1 MRRFVPPVAASVVLV
16 LAAPFIGQLRA
27 KLQDWFPDQYRA
39 IILIAVFGSIA
50 VAIAAAAIRIRN
62 RRLMRYG
69 CIVAALVFGT
79 SYALVSRT
87 GDPAVDAVER
97 FHFVEYGLIALL
109 FYRAWRYV
117 GDGSLLLLPVL
128 AALSVGIAEEWLQWF
143 VPGRVGELRDVV
155 LNLWAIGCGVLFALG
170 LDPPAPV
177 SLRLTRSSWRR
188 VKQLAAAVVIAFAVF
203 FQCVHLGY
211 VIDDPKTGLFR
222 STYDRSTLMELAQE
236 RAARWRRNP
245 PLTWS
250 RMSREDQYLT
260 EGITH
265 VRRRNLCWGEQDFA
279 CSWHENLILE
289 EYFAPVLDT
298 PTYISETPHRWP
310 SEQRRDLEGRQIAGA
325 AYASEADEVRIVTW
339 PRPIFWSI
347 VGVAV
352 ALLLW

>member
-1 MRRFVPPVAASVVLV
+1 MAASVVLV

-50 VAIAAAAIRIRN
+50 VAIAAAAIKIRD
-62 RRLMRYG
+62 RRVLRYG
-69 CIVAALVFGT
+69 CIVAALSLGT
-79 SYALVSRT
+79 SYALLSRT

-117 GDGSLLLLPVL
+117 GDGSLLILPVL
-128 AALSVGIAEEWLQWF
+128 AALFVGIAEEWLQWF
-143 VPGRVGELRDVV
+143 VPGRVGELRDVL
-155 LNLWAIGCGVLFALG
+155 LNLWAIGCGVLFAVG
-170 LDPPAPV
+170 LDPPARV
-177 SLRLTRSSWRR
+177 SLRLTPSSWRR
-188 VKQLAAAVVIAFAVF
+188 VKQLGAAAMVAFAVF
-203 FQCVHLGY
+203 LQCVHLGFE
-211 VIDDPKTGLFR
+211 IDDPKTGVFR
-222 STYDRSTLMELAQE
+222 STYDRDTLVELARDRTE
-236 RAARWRRNP
+236 RWRSDP

-250 RMSREDQYLT
+250 RLSREDQYLT

-265 VRRRNLCWGEQDFA
+265 VRRRNLCWGEQDFTCA
-279 CSWHENLILE
+279 WHENLILE
-289 EYFAPVLDT
+289 QYFAPVLDT

-310 SEQRRDLEGRQIAGA
+310 SEQRGDLARRQPASQS
-325 AYASEADEVRIVTW
+325 YSSEADEVRILDW

-352 ALLLW
+352 LVLLW